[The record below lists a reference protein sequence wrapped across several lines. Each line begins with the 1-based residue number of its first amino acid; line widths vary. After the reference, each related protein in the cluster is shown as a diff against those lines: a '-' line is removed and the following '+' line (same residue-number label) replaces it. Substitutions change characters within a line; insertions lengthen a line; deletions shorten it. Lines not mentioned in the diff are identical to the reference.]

1 MNQMG
6 ESSLFFLRSFITPSF
21 SPVFFVATSLVET
34 YLRYEEEED
43 ELELELEEL
52 E

>member
-6 ESSLFFLRSFITPSF
+6 ESSLFFLRTFITSSF
-21 SPVFFVATSLVET
+21 SSVFFVAAILVET

-43 ELELELEEL
+43 ELELELDEL